1 MNDPKSGMVRVLRN
15 GHAVYE
21 IPSRQYLV
29 CERLEN
35 PDATIVHG
43 GVAWLCP
50 ECKSRI
56 KKLIYG
62 EETNG

>member
-1 MNDPKSGMVRVLRN
+1 MDDPKSGMVRVLRD
-15 GHAVYE
+15 GYPAYE
-21 IPSRQYLV
+21 LPSRQCLV

-43 GVAWLCP
+43 GVAWLCRG
-50 ECKSRI
+50 CKSRI
-56 KKLIYG
+56 KRLIYG

>member
-1 MNDPKSGMVRVLRN
+1 MSVIKESTN
-15 GHAVYE
+15 AV
-21 IPSRQYLV
+21 PTRQCLV

-35 PDATIVHG
+35 PVATIVHG

-56 KKLIYG
+56 KRLIYN
-62 EETNG
+62 NGVEVDE